1 MSDTHFGMSSGTTPA
16 TDSALSHALL
26 TDLYELTMAAAAWKA
41 KRTED
46 EAVFHLYF
54 RRLPFQGGFAV
65 AAGLGPVL
73 EEISRFRFGADDL
86 EALRGLVAPRGGT
99 LFPEE
104 FLDWLSRL
112 SLNIDVDA
120 IPEGTVVFPNEPL
133 LRVSGPLVETQILE
147 SLLLNIVNFQTLVAT
162 KSARIRIA
170 AGKNPVL
177 EFGLRRAQGVD
188 GALAASR
195 AA

>member
-1 MSDTHFGMSSGTTPA
+1 
-16 TDSALSHALL
+16 
-26 TDLYELTMAAAAWKA
+26 
-41 KRTED
+41 
-46 EAVFHLYF
+46 
-54 RRLPFQGGFAV
+54 
-65 AAGLGPVL
+65 
-73 EEISRFRFGADDL
+73 
-86 EALRGLVAPRGGT
+86 LRSLVAPSGGS

-112 SLNIDVDA
+112 SLSIDVDA

-133 LRVSGPLVETQILE
+133 LRVSGPLVEAQILE

-170 AGKNPVL
+170 AGKDPVL

-195 AA
+195 AAYVGGARVRRTCSPAPATASRAGARTRIRG